1 MAYVDG
7 NDLTLGLRG
16 SFGKQFIFRRFGKK
30 TIASRRSV
38 YAVSR
43 SEAQQRHRERF
54 RLATLYAKRCV
65 AHPETKAEYENIARV
80 TDKWSAFATAVGD
93 YLVPVSVERID
104 ISHFTGRSG
113 SPVFVAVN
121 DRYKVRTIVV
131 TVTTMSGDVIER
143 GHATFVSGNEYVY
156 KTVTSELS
164 DVVVK
169 VEVADRPGVVVE
181 TPVES
186 RPRSV
191 DENVRPEQESCLMQA
206 PYTVRSFSFETSAL
220 SPVAVQRGFVNRNG
234 DKFTHPAPF
243 YSKYL
248 KEPTAQPRIVF
259 YRLLITTDY

>member
-1 MAYVDG
+1 
-7 NDLTLGLRG
+7 
-16 SFGKQFIFRRFGKK
+16 
-30 TIASRRSV
+30 V
-38 YAVSR
+38 YGVSR

-131 TVTTMSGDVIER
+131 TIKSMSGDVIER

-169 VEVADRPGVVVE
+169 VEVTDRPGVVVVVE

-186 RPRSV
+186 RPGSV
-191 DENVRPEQESCLMQA
+191 DENVRPAQENRLMQA
-206 PYTVRSFSFETSAL
+206 PYTVRSFSFETSAFFLKRKMKQALDAYYRIVQTAL
-220 SPVAVQRGFVNRNG
+220 SPIRDNRTFPRRTSIR
-234 DKFTHPAPF
+234 K
-243 YSKYL
+243 L
-248 KEPTAQPRIVF
+248 KSVLVCKCPNFCKRFCIRQAGHA
-259 YRLLITTDY
+259 